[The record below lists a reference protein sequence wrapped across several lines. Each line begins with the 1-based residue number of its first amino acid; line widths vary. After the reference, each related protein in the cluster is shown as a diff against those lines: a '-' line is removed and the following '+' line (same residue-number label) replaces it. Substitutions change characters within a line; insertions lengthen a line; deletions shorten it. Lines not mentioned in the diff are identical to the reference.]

1 MRCTLKI
8 VPTRADGTGMW
19 RRGSS
24 AARGRRGTPL
34 WLYLTALVVLPLLGV
49 VALTG
54 AIVRIAVDEANSA
67 ARSEA
72 SISALAGLHAARG
85 AVIREV
91 IPTLTVV
98 IIDSPATAD
107 ALAGADRAAVAALRQ
122 PAVQLMR
129 ETRAA
134 TDEAL
139 ADIGPDSIAAAGTA
153 AAVRR
158 VGWVRAAAD
167 AGSAEPTE
175 LYDDFMALADDLSA
189 AQGRAARAAGAE
201 QAPVATTAATRD
213 VQLLADVA
221 SAAARLVPE
230 FIGTQLVDV
239 DGVDEGAWR
248 ASWGTYLHVVEDLRE
263 LSQPSLEAR
272 WQQVASAPETVAVDQ
287 VLAAHTDPM
296 TANLSVRELVTLVQ
310 QATVRDALLTDLLGS
325 AVQEAQERSTADREA
340 ATGRRNLLLSVAA
353 GLVLVS
359 LGGAVLVGRS
369 VSRTLGLLADQAEQI
384 SHGQLV
390 DISTRGPREA
400 RTVSAALA
408 ATVAGLRRIQ
418 AQAAAVSRGDLSAPV
433 LAQPLPGP
441 LGELLHAS
449 VEQLVDSVRER
460 EELQTALAHQ
470 AAHDPLTDLPNR
482 TQARTL
488 TAAALHRGRRAGTTT
503 GLLFVDLDG
512 FKAVNDRHGH
522 ATGDTVLRVIADRLR
537 ATLRPGDVVCRLGG
551 DEFVVL
557 VEGVTDERDLV
568 ELAERLIGTV
578 SRPIRRSGQEL
589 RVGASIGIALAQ
601 DAGVDAD
608 ALFAEADAAVYR
620 AKAHGRGRVEL
631 FDEVLRAQLSAHT
644 EMESALFAGL
654 AAGEF
659 QVHYQPVLDLT
670 AGRLDGFEALV
681 RWDRPGIGLVP
692 PNDFIPVAESSKLI
706 CDLDRWVLHE
716 ATRQVA
722 EWRASDPAA
731 ARLTVA
737 VNVSGRHLSDPR
749 VVRDVT
755 DALLAS
761 GLPPELLIVEVT
773 ETVLVNEPAAFGHL
787 VALRELGVA
796 VAIDDFGTGYTSI
809 GQLAGM
815 PVDTLKID
823 RSFMTSATSGHS
835 ELVALIIR
843 AAHTFGLT
851 VVAEGVE
858 EGAQL
863 EWLREHRCDFAQG
876 FLLSRPLPAAAAGD
890 AWRAALAPTA

>member
-1 MRCTLKI
+1 MRFHVRT
-8 VPTRADGTGMW
+8 A
-19 RRGSS
+19 RR
-24 AARGRRGTPL
+24 RRGTPL
-34 WLYLTALVVLPLLGV
+34 WAYLTALVLVPLLGV

-54 AIVRIAVDEANSA
+54 AIVRIAVDEAGSA

-72 SISALAGLHAARG
+72 AIGALARLHAARS

-91 IPTLTVV
+91 VPTLTLV
-98 IIDSPATAD
+98 IIDSPDSAAILGTDAD
-107 ALAGADRAAVAALRQ
+107 VVTGLRDGARALL
-122 PAVQLMR
+122 R
-129 ETRAA
+129 ETRAV
-134 TDEAL
+134 TDEAF
-139 ADIGPDSIAAAGTA
+139 DEIGGDAITAGGAAAA
-153 AAVRR
+153 LRR
-158 VGWVRAAAD
+158 IEWVRAAAD
-167 AGSAEPTE
+167 GTGASPAT
-175 LYDDFMALADDLSA
+175 LYDDFLALADDLAA

-201 QAPVATTAATRD
+201 QAPVATTAATHD
-213 VQLLADVA
+213 VQLVADFATV
-221 SAAARLVPE
+221 AARLVPE
-230 FIGTQLVDV
+230 FIGTQLVGVGDV
-239 DGVDEGAWR
+239 DRAAWR
-248 ASWGTYLHVVEDLRE
+248 ADWEVYQHAKQDLAE
-263 LSQPSLEAR
+263 LSEPSLAAR
-272 WQQVASAPETVAVDQ
+272 SQELASAPETSTIDAVVADHVDGR
-287 VLAAHTDPM
+287 AAT
-296 TANLSVRELVTLVQ
+296 LSVPQLISLVR
-310 QATVRDALLTDLLGS
+310 QATARDAAFTGLLHS
-325 AVQEAQERSTADREA
+325 AVHRAQDLSAADREA
-340 ATGRRNLLLSVAA
+340 ATGRRNVLLSVAL
-353 GLVLVS
+353 GLVLAS
-359 LGGAVLVGRS
+359 LAGAVLVGRG
-369 VSRTLGLLADQAEQI
+369 VAGALGRLAHQAAQI
-384 SHGQLV
+384 SQGQLV
-390 DISTRGPREA
+390 DITSSGPREA

-418 AQAAAVSRGDLSAPV
+418 AQAGAVTRGDLSAPV
-433 LAQPLPGP
+433 LAEALPGP

-460 EELQTALAHQ
+460 EDLQTALAHQ

-482 TQARTL
+482 TQARAL
-488 TAAALHRGRRAGTTT
+488 TVSALHRGRRSGTMT

-537 ATLRPGDVVCRLGG
+537 TTLRPGDVVCRLGG

-557 VEGVTDERDLV
+557 VEGVTGERDLV

-578 SRPIRRSGQEL
+578 SRPIRRSGTEL
-589 RVGASIGIALAQ
+589 RVGASVGIAVNQ

-620 AKAHGRGRVEL
+620 AKERGRGRVEL
-631 FDEVLRAQLSAHT
+631 FDEALRAQLSAHA
-644 EMESALFAGL
+644 EMEAALQAGL

-659 QVHYQPVLDLT
+659 QVHYQPVVGL
-670 AGRLDGFEALV
+670 ASGRLDGFEALV
-681 RWDRPGIGLVP
+681 RWDRPGTGLVP
-692 PNDFIPVAESSKLI
+692 PNEFIPVAESSKLI

-722 EWRASDPAA
+722 EWRAGDPAA
-731 ARLTVA
+731 AGLTVA

-773 ETVLVNEPAAFGHL
+773 ETVLVNEPAAYGHL

-823 RSFMTSATSGHS
+823 RSFISSGTSGHA
-835 ELVALIIR
+835 ELVALMIR

-858 EGAQL
+858 EDAQL
-863 EWLREHRCDFAQG
+863 EWLREQRCDYAQG
-876 FLLSRPLPAAAAGD
+876 FLLARPLPATAAE
-890 AWRAALAPTA
+890 AALAELLAPTS